1 MNWMRVKNKDVLTA
15 YVNLFEE
22 IQPKRA
28 GKILLDCFQDNVE
41 DLVKWLKVERP
52 DIDITNPIGNL
63 EGDKN
68 IIDALWSV
76 RSIWDAFLER
86 IVEPVNDE
94 LPGMVLRAVIF
105 FLELGVS
112 VDRRLERSGK
122 RRGTKDTREDKEVPP
137 TAPTPHAPPNRLHM
151 FRARDL

>member
-1 MNWMRVKNKDVLTA
+1 MNWMRVKNKDILTA

-41 DLVKWLKVERP
+41 DLVEWLKVERP

-76 RSIWDAFLER
+76 KSIWDAFLER

-94 LPGMVLRAVIF
+94 LPGMVPIKW
-105 FLELGVS
+105 
-112 VDRRLERSGK
+112 D
-122 RRGTKDTREDKEVPP
+122 D
-137 TAPTPHAPPNRLHM
+137 
-151 FRARDL
+151 

>member
-1 MNWMRVKNKDVLTA
+1 MRVKNKDVLTA
-15 YVNLFEE
+15 YVNLLEE

-41 DLVKWLKVERP
+41 DLVEWLKVERP

-94 LPGMVLRAVIF
+94 LPGMVPVMW
-105 FLELGVS
+105 
-112 VDRRLERSGK
+112 D
-122 RRGTKDTREDKEVPP
+122 D
-137 TAPTPHAPPNRLHM
+137 
-151 FRARDL
+151 

>member
-15 YVNLFEE
+15 YVNLLEE

-41 DLVKWLKVERP
+41 DLVEWLKVERP

-94 LPGMVLRAVIF
+94 LPGMVPVMW
-105 FLELGVS
+105 
-112 VDRRLERSGK
+112 D
-122 RRGTKDTREDKEVPP
+122 D
-137 TAPTPHAPPNRLHM
+137 
-151 FRARDL
+151 